1 MYASINNKEEKGG
14 EFMENAI
21 VFTPQIIET
30 LIIMAVMIAC
40 FVTEVIPLAVTGVL
54 AALSFAV
61 LGIIPFGDAYYGFA
75 TSTIMLMVGAAIVGQ
90 SLFESGAAELM
101 GRGIVKIVGINER
114 KMIFAL
120 MMACGIMS
128 MFCSNIGTLSL
139 FIPLG
144 RSVAMVS
151 GGKIKSRNLTF
162 PLAIAVIAG
171 GSITI
176 FGSTP
181 QLIPQGLLQDAGYA
195 GFGTF
200 ELGIVAV
207 PTLLFA
213 TLFCSTFGYKWMSK
227 NFENVPELESK
238 GNTDINAPI
247 KTTPQTYLSIV
258 GLLFMIVGLV
268 AGWWTNG
275 AVCLVAAAFVI
286 CTKCLSFK
294 TATNKAPWSAIIV
307 TASTLGVAKGMTA
320 SGTDLF
326 LANIVFKIV
335 GNNPSPWLVV
345 GVLGLLVMILGNF
358 ISHSGTMSLLT
369 PIFIPAASLMGL
381 DVHNTIYVLAVFIAI
396 CYATPLATTTQGLT
410 LTEGYK
416 FSKHYTPGF
425 GLMMNVCN
433 GLIAWVICSLRFVLG

>member
-1 MYASINNKEEKGG
+1 
-14 EFMENAI
+14 MEM
-21 VFTPQIIET
+21 TPQIIET
-30 LIIMAVMIAC
+30 LIILAAMIVL
-40 FVTEVIPLAVTGVL
+40 FVTEIIPLPVTAIL
-54 AALSFAV
+54 AALAFAII
-61 LGIIPFGDAYYGFA
+61 GIIPFTDAYYGFA
-75 TSTIMLMVGAAIVGQ
+75 TSTIMLMIGAATVGQ

-101 GRGIVKIVGINER
+101 GRGIVKLVGINER
-114 KMIFAL
+114 RMIAAL
-120 MMACGIMS
+120 MLACGVMS

-181 QLIPQGLLQDAGYA
+181 QLIPDGLLRDAGYA

-200 ELGIVAV
+200 ELGLVAA
-207 PTLLFA
+207 PTLIFA
-213 TLFCSTFGYKWMSK
+213 TLFCSTFGYKWMDKHFS
-227 NFENVPELESK
+227 NVPELE
-238 GNTDINAPI
+238 APASTVEKEI
-247 KTTPQTYLSIV
+247 KTTPQTWLSIV

-275 AVCLVAAAFVI
+275 AVCLIAAGFVI
-286 CTKCLSFK
+286 STKCISFK
-294 TATNKAPWSAIIV
+294 TAMQKAPWSAIIV
-307 TASTLGVAKGMTA
+307 TGSTLGVAKGMTA

-335 GNNPSPWLVV
+335 GDQPSPWVITA
-345 GVLGLLVMILGNF
+345 VLGLLVMILGNF

-369 PIFIPAASLMGL
+369 PIFIPAAAMMGL
-381 DVHNTIYVLAVFIAI
+381 DVHDTIYILAVYIAI

-425 GLMMNVCN
+425 GILMNACN
-433 GLIAWVICSLRFVLG
+433 GVIAWIICSLKFMF

>member
-1 MYASINNKEEKGG
+1 M
-14 EFMENAI
+14 
-21 VFTPQIIET
+21 
-30 LIIMAVMIAC
+30 
-40 FVTEVIPLAVTGVL
+40 
-54 AALSFAV
+54 AALAFAV
-61 LGIIPFGDAYYGFA
+61 LRITPFTDAYYGFSP
-75 TSTIMLMVGAAIVGQ
+75 STIMLMIGAAIVGQ
-90 SLFESGAAELM
+90 SLFESGAAEMM
-101 GRGIVKIVGINER
+101 GRGIVKLVGVNEQR
-114 KMIFAL
+114 MIAAL
-120 MMACGIMS
+120 MLSCGVMS

-181 QLIPQGLLQDAGYA
+181 QLIPDGLLRDAGYA

-200 ELGIVAV
+200 ELGLVAA

-213 TLFCSTFGYKWMSK
+213 TLFCSTFGYKWMDRHFS
-227 NFENVPELESK
+227 NVPALEAPSNTVEKEL
-238 GNTDINAPI
+238 
-247 KTTPQTYLSIV
+247 KTTPQTWLSIA

-268 AGWWTNG
+268 AKWWTNG
-275 AVCLVAAAFVI
+275 AVCLVAACFVI
-286 CTKCLSFK
+286 STKCISFK
-294 TATNKAPWSAIIV
+294 TAMQKAPWSAIIV
-307 TASTLGVAKGMTA
+307 TGSTLGVAKGMTA

-335 GNNPSPWLVV
+335 GDQPSPWVIT

-369 PIFIPAASLMGL
+369 PIFIPAAAMMGL
-381 DVHNTIYVLAVFIAI
+381 DVHNTIYILAVYIAI

-425 GLMMNVCN
+425 GILMNACN
-433 GLIAWVICSLRFVLG
+433 GIIAWVICSLKFMI

>member
-1 MYASINNKEEKGG
+1 
-14 EFMENAI
+14 MEL
-21 VFTPQIIET
+21 TPQIIET
-30 LIIMAVMIAC
+30 LIILAAMIVL
-40 FVTEVIPLAVTGVL
+40 FVTEVIPLPVTAIL
-54 AALSFAV
+54 AALAFAV
-61 LGIIPFGDAYYGFA
+61 LGIIPFTDAYYGFS
-75 TSTIMLMVGAAIVGQ
+75 TSTIMLMIGAAIVGQ
-90 SLFESGAAELM
+90 SLFESGAAEMM
-101 GRGIVKIVGINER
+101 GRGIVKLVGVNEQR
-114 KMIFAL
+114 MIAAL
-120 MMACGIMS
+120 MLSCGVMS

-181 QLIPQGLLQDAGYA
+181 QLIPDGLLRDAGYA

-200 ELGIVAV
+200 ELGLVAA

-213 TLFCSTFGYKWMSK
+213 TLFCSTFGYKWMDRHFS
-227 NFENVPELESK
+227 NVPALEAPSNTVEKEL
-238 GNTDINAPI
+238 
-247 KTTPQTYLSIV
+247 KTTPQTWLSIA

-268 AGWWTNG
+268 AEWWTNG
-275 AVCLVAAAFVI
+275 AVCLVAACFVI
-286 CTKCLSFK
+286 STKCISFK
-294 TATNKAPWSAIIV
+294 TAMQKAPWSAIIV
-307 TASTLGVAKGMTA
+307 TGSTLGVAKGMTA

-335 GNNPSPWLVV
+335 GDQPSPWVIT

-369 PIFIPAASLMGL
+369 PIFIPAAAMMGR
-381 DVHNTIYVLAVFIAI
+381 DVHNTIYILAVYIAI

-425 GLMMNVCN
+425 GILMNACN
-433 GLIAWVICSLRFVLG
+433 GIIAWVICSLKFMI